1 VTAAGA
7 RRLAIIAGAGELPL
21 HVGSKARQAGLD
33 VFFAL
38 VSGSARETEYAGFDS
53 TTYGLG
59 QLGRFLKDIKA
70 RGIVDVVIIGAVVR
84 PALSDLV
91 PDLGLVRHYF
101 AIRNAFRGGDD
112 HLLGGL
118 VRLLEGQGLAVRG
131 PWEFAPDL
139 VAAEGVLTKARPGR
153 QAIAEIRKG
162 CGLLEALSPFDMGQA
177 VVVADSRI
185 IAVEGIEG
193 TDRML
198 ARVAALRAAGRLK
211 RNAGGVLVKLPKR
224 GQDLRVDMPTIG
236 TGTVERAAAA
246 GLSGIA
252 IAAGAVLLADPA
264 ATRARADACGLFLQ
278 AVAWP

>member
-1 VTAAGA
+1 MSAA
-7 RRLAIIAGAGELPL
+7 RPQRLAIIAGAGGLPL
-21 HVGSKARQAGLD
+21 HVGEKARQSGVD

-38 VSGSARETEYAGFDS
+38 VSGSAREADYVGFAS
-53 TTYGLG
+53 KTFGLG
-59 QLGRFLKDIKA
+59 RLGRFLKEIKA
-70 RGIVDVVIIGAVVR
+70 RDIQDVIILGAVVR

-101 AIRNAFRGGDD
+101 AIKNAFKGGDD
-112 HLLGGL
+112 HLLVGL
-118 VRLLEGQGLAVRG
+118 VRLLEGQGLCVRG

-139 VAAEGVLTKARPGR
+139 IAKEGCLTKTRPGR
-153 QAIAEIRKG
+153 QSKAEILKG
-162 CGLLEALSPFDMGQA
+162 CSLLEALSPFDMGQA
-177 VVVADSRI
+177 VVVADNRI

-198 ARVAALRAAGRLK
+198 ARVAALRKSGRIK

-236 TGTVERAAAA
+236 AGTVERAAAA
-246 GLSGIA
+246 GLTGIA
-252 IAAGAVLLADPA
+252 IAAGAVLLADPV
-264 ATRARADACGLFLQ
+264 ATRARAEDCGLFLQ

>member
-1 VTAAGA
+1 VSGSGP
-7 RRLAIIAGAGELPL
+7 RRLAIIAGAGDLPL
-21 HVGSKARQAGLD
+21 HLGNKARQAGVD

-38 VSGSARETEYAGFDS
+38 VSGSAREADYTGFAS
-53 TTYGLG
+53 TTFGLG
-59 QLGRFLKDIKA
+59 QLGRFLKELKA
-70 RGIVDVVIIGAVVR
+70 RDIEDVIILGAVVR

-101 AIRNAFRGGDD
+101 AIKNAFKGGDD
-112 HLLGGL
+112 HLLVGL
-118 VRLLEGQGLAVRG
+118 VRLLEGQGLCVRG

-139 VAAEGVLTKARPGR
+139 VAKEGALTKIRPGKR
-153 QAIAEIRKG
+153 ANAEILKG
-162 CGLLEALSPFDMGQA
+162 SSLLEALSPFDMGQA
-177 VVVADSRI
+177 VVVADNRI
-185 IAVEGIEG
+185 VAVEGIEG

-198 ARVAALRAAGRLK
+198 ARVAALRKSGRLK

-252 IAAGAVLLADPA
+252 IAAGAVLLADPV
-264 ATRARADACGLFLQ
+264 ATRARAETCGLFLQ